1 MSEDLGSDPPHALKI
16 AKRELTIRARQL
28 DHDLRAPVGA
38 IAGALD
44 LMKYTTNDPFA
55 QAEALRVLE
64 RQLARLISL
73 TQEVRE
79 FSRAIEA

>member
-1 MSEDLGSDPPHALKI
+1 
-16 AKRELTIRARQL
+16 
-28 DHDLRAPVGA
+28 
-38 IAGALD
+38 
-44 LMKYTTNDPFA
+44 MKYTTNDPFA